1 MGWQRGCGNLLPARA
16 RGNGRLAISATD
28 VPRIGGRTPERTRPT
43 PPKPP
48 GPVHSPIDTEP
59 HGLIYTTDMTDSQT
73 DRFGTKAVHA
83 GVEPEPVTGAIM
95 TPIFQTSTY
104 VQPAVGEPLGHFD
117 YGRTANPTRE
127 ALEANLAALE
137 SGRRAVAFSS
147 GLAAI
152 EAIVKR
158 LSAGDH
164 VVSEENTYGGTTRM
178 FNHVLSRLGIQFSY
192 VDSGDPAAIEAA
204 MRPNTKLVHVETPTN
219 PMMRVCD
226 IAATA
231 SIAHAGG
238 ALLAVDNTFASPY
251 NQRPLELGAD
261 FSVHSSTKYVN
272 GHSDVIGGIVAVAD
286 ADLGEEIAFIRK
298 STGAVPGP
306 MDCWLTLR
314 GLKTLHLRMRQ
325 HNANGMAVARYLE
338 EHPRV
343 DRVLYPGLPSHP
355 QHELAAR
362 QMEGFTGMVSVDVGT
377 LERAKALT
385 ERCRLFALAES
396 LGGVESL
403 ISVPALMTHA
413 SVPEDRRN
421 AMGVTPGLVR
431 LSVGIEDEQDLV
443 EDLGRVLG

>member
-1 MGWQRGCGNLLPARA
+1 M
-16 RGNGRLAISATD
+16 SD
-28 VPRIGGRTPERTRPT
+28 
-43 PPKPP
+43 P
-48 GPVHSPIDTEP
+48 GPA
-59 HGLIYTTDMTDSQT
+59 GLG
-73 DRFGTKAVHA
+73 FGTRAIHA
-83 GVEPEPVTGAIM
+83 GVTPEPVTGAIM

-104 VQPAVGEPLGHFD
+104 VQPAVGEPKGHYD

-137 SGRRAVAFSS
+137 SGTHAVAFAS

-178 FNHVLSRLGIQFSY
+178 FDRVLSRLGIAFSY
-192 VDSGDPAAIEAA
+192 VDSSDTAAVAA
-204 MRPNTKLVHVETPTN
+204 ALRPNTRLVHVETPTN
-219 PMMRVCD
+219 PMMRVSD
-226 IAATA
+226 IRALADVTHAA
-231 SIAHAGG
+231 G
-238 ALLAVDNTFASPY
+238 ALLSVDNTFASPY

-272 GHSDVIGGIVAVAD
+272 GHSDVIGGIVAVCDEAL
-286 ADLGEEIAFIRK
+286 AEELSFLRK

-314 GLKTLHLRMRQ
+314 GLKTLHVRMRQ
-325 HNANGMAVARYLE
+325 HNANGLAVARYLE
-338 EHPRV
+338 AHPGV

-377 LERAKALT
+377 LERARALT
-385 ERCRLFALAES
+385 EHCRVFALAES
-396 LGGVESL
+396 LGGIESL

-413 SVPEDRRN
+413 SVPEERR
-421 AMGVTPGLVR
+421 ACMGITPGLVR
-431 LSVGIEDEQDLV
+431 LSVGIEDEADLL
-443 EDLGRVLG
+443 EDLERVLG